1 MASIL
6 ITGAASG
13 IGLALARRALARG
26 DTVFALDR
34 NSVDLANFGPD
45 TAKLHPVLMDV
56 SDTAAVERGF
66 AQVDALLAGRPLDQV
81 VNAAGISPSAT
92 LELVSVE
99 ECERVMNVNA
109 LGSLRVLK
117 ASIPRLR
124 GHGGRIVLLTSLLGQ
139 VTTALVGAY
148 SASKH
153 AVEAYADAAR
163 RETAGMNLHIIIA
176 EPGVVKTSMS
186 AGVSVDTE
194 RRLQQMSAE
203 QDRLYG
209 AMYRR
214 YLKLVAGGSGN
225 AITAEQAAQS
235 IEKALFAT
243 RPATRYRFGLDSKL
257 VCFLDWLLPDRWMDG
272 LLGLAVNNKPLN
284 S

>member
-1 MASIL
+1 MATIL

-13 IGLALARRALARG
+13 IGQALARRAMARG
-26 DTVFALDR
+26 DTVFAVDR
-34 NSVDLANFGPD
+34 APIDPAGFENATN
-45 TAKLHPVLMDV
+45 LHPIQMDV

-66 AQVDALLAGRPLDQV
+66 AQVDALLAGKPLNQV
-81 VNAAGISPSAT
+81 VNAAGISPSAA

-99 ECERVMNVNA
+99 ECARVMDVNA
-109 LGSLRVLK
+109 LGSLRILK

-163 RETAGMNLHIIIA
+163 RETMGMDLHIIIA
-176 EPGVVKTSMS
+176 EPGVVKTSMA
-186 AGVSVDTE
+186 AGVYTDTE
-194 RRLQQMSAE
+194 AFITRMTPQQDS
-203 QDRLYG
+203 LYG

-214 YLKLVAGGSGN
+214 YIKLVAGGSGN

-272 LLGLAVNNKPLN
+272 LLGLAVNHKPLKT
-284 S
+284 

>member
-1 MASIL
+1 MATIL

-13 IGLALARRALARG
+13 IGNALARRALTRG
-26 DTVFALDR
+26 DTVFAVDR
-34 NSVDLANFGPD
+34 SPVDRAGFHDATN
-45 TAKLHPVLMDV
+45 LHAIQMDV
-56 SDTAAVERGF
+56 ADTAAVERGF
-66 AQVDALLAGRPLDQV
+66 AQIDALLAGRPLDHV
-81 VNAAGISPSAT
+81 VNAAGISASAT
-92 LELVSVE
+92 LELASIE
-99 ECERVMNVNA
+99 ECERVMNINA
-109 LGSLRVLK
+109 LGSLRILK

-163 RETAGMNLHIIIA
+163 RETVGMNLHIIIA

-186 AGVSVDTE
+186 AGVHSDTE
-194 RRLQQMSAE
+194 TRLKDMTPE
-203 QDRLYG
+203 QNRLYG
-209 AMYRR
+209 AMYQR

-225 AITAEQAAQS
+225 AISAEQAAQS
-235 IEKALFAT
+235 IEKALFAA

-272 LLGLAVNNKPLN
+272 LLGLAVNNKPLKF
-284 S
+284 

>member
-1 MASIL
+1 MANIL

-13 IGLALARRALARG
+13 IGKALARRALARG
-26 DTVFALDR
+26 DTVFAVDR
-34 NSVDLANFGPD
+34 NPVDRAGFENAN
-45 TAKLHPVLMDV
+45 KLHSIQMDV

-66 AQVDALLAGRPLDQV
+66 AEVDALLAGQPLNHV

-92 LELVSVE
+92 LELASVE
-99 ECERVMNVNA
+99 ECERVMNINA

-124 GHGGRIVLLTSLLGQ
+124 GNGGRIVLLTSLLGQ

-163 RETAGMNLHIIIA
+163 RETMGMKLHIIIA

-186 AGVSVDTE
+186 AGVYNDTE
-194 RRLQQMSAE
+194 ALIKRMTPQQE
-203 QDRLYG
+203 QLYG

-214 YLKLVAGGSGN
+214 YIKLVAGGSGN

-235 IEKALFAT
+235 IEKALFAA

-272 LLGLAVNNKPLN
+272 LLGLAVNNKPLK

>member
-1 MASIL
+1 MATIL

-13 IGLALARRALARG
+13 IGNALARRALARG
-26 DTVFALDR
+26 DTVFAVDR
-34 NSVDLANFGPD
+34 NPVDRAAFENAAN
-45 TAKLHPVLMDV
+45 LHPIQMDV

-66 AQVDALLAGRPLDQV
+66 AEVDVLLGGRPLDHV
-81 VNAAGISPSAT
+81 VNAAGISPSAS
-92 LELVSVE
+92 LELAGMA
-99 ECERVMNVNA
+99 ECELLMNVNA

-124 GHGGRIVLLTSLLGQ
+124 GHGGRIVLVTSLMGQ
-139 VTTALVGAY
+139 VTTALTGAY

-153 AVEAYADAAR
+153 AAEAYADAAR
-163 RETAGMNLHIIIA
+163 RETTGMNLHIIIA

-186 AGVSVDTE
+186 AGVYTDTE
-194 RRLQQMSAE
+194 MRIKNMTPEEDS
-203 QDRLYG
+203 LYG

-214 YLKLVAGGSGN
+214 YIKLVAGGSGN

-235 IEKALFAT
+235 IEKALFSA

-272 LLGLAVNNKPLN
+272 LLGLMVNHKPLKP
-284 S
+284 